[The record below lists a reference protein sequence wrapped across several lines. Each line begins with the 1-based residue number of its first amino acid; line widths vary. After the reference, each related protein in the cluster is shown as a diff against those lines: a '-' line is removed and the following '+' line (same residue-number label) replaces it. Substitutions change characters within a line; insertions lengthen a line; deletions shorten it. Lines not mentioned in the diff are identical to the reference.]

1 MIVYEQRATEKIAR
15 KLSLNLLITTSIHQP
30 QHLGL
35 EQQVLIYFLYF
46 LTTKNN
52 ASP

>member
-1 MIVYEQRATEKIAR
+1 MNNVLQRRLTGNSEPKFY
-15 KLSLNLLITTSIHQP
+15 LSQLQSINLNI
-30 QHLGL
+30 LGL

-52 ASP
+52 ASSP